1 MYTRKKMKKKIT
13 TISKTQ
19 VFQREKPRFNAFQNG
34 TGMHGDRKYNRN
46 KLKYLTRKEMQE
58 L

>member
-1 MYTRKKMKKKIT
+1 MKKKIT
-13 TISKTQ
+13 TISSMQ
-19 VFQREKPRFNAFQNG
+19 VFRSEKPRFNAFQSG
-34 TGMHGDRKYNRN
+34 TGLHGDRKYKRN

>member
-1 MYTRKKMKKKIT
+1 MKKKIT

-19 VFQREKPRFNAFQNG
+19 VFAKRKPRFNAFQNG